1 MMRCFRVTLAA
12 MLAACAAVCAAKE
25 PSRVELNMNGDWAF
39 YRGDTAGGADPAVS
53 AAEWIP
59 VVLPHVMQDRSR
71 LGVVSIN
78 TPNLPPQQIRGI
90 KTAVLGP
97 VKYHEWFNVVRDE
110 GEKVTYSYS
119 GTPKNMDCWSAETDA
134 RLVREGYATISS
146 VKYDQSDAE
155 GNAVIEKWEL
165 AL

>member
-59 VVLPHVMQDRSR
+59 VVLPHVMQLER
-71 LGVVSIN
+71 
-78 TPNLPPQQIRGI
+78 
-90 KTAVLGP
+90 K
-97 VKYHEWFNVVRDE
+97 H
-110 GEKVTYSYS
+110 
-119 GTPKNMDCWSAETDA
+119 
-134 RLVREGYATISS
+134 
-146 VKYDQSDAE
+146 
-155 GNAVIEKWEL
+155 
-165 AL
+165 